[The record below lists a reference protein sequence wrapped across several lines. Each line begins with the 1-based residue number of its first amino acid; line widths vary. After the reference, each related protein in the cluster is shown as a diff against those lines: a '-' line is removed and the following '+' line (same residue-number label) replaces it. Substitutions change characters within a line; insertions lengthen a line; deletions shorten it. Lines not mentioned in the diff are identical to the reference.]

1 MLHEIAED
9 SLLRILEESLVKD
22 GKVHLSSIVNPKLE
36 LVSPCLKIVR
46 LLSEYNVRCRRKL
59 SQISSVYRLVSRHAL
74 LAPSGGTVR
83 YESSCLLTLL
93 LFDEV
98 ARPPSFEER
107 EKNGGDAMF
116 ALPALVLKR

>member
-1 MLHEIAED
+1 M
-9 SLLRILEESLVKD
+9 RD
-22 GKVHLSSIVNPKLE
+22 GKVHLSLIVNPKLE

-59 SQISSVYRLVSRHAL
+59 SQMSSVYRLVSRHAL

-83 YESSCLLTLL
+83 YESACLLTLL

-98 ARPPSFEER
+98 AQSPSFEER
-107 EKNGGDAMF
+107 EKNGTCDAMF